1 VLNGRLSLHD
11 IRDAEA
17 FCQPIA
23 QQAQLTS
30 HHDREELLAYL
41 ITELWILSKRY
52 EPGGITF
59 STWAG
64 HTLRQRTYDWQR
76 TRYGRT
82 TWQFKDRTYTRKLP
96 EFVSYEHE
104 LTRNN
109 HGPGSDQH
117 KPTKRLVRAITQ
129 TPGDP
134 STHSVSDIAGLL
146 RTRGSTEAWD
156 NHPDSPRLPRRTED

>member
-1 VLNGRLSLHD
+1 VLNGRLSLWD

-17 FCQPIA
+17 FCKPIA

-82 TWQFKDRTYTRKLP
+82 TWQFKDRTYTRTLP
-96 EFVSYEHE
+96 TIVSTDT
-104 LTRNN
+104 LPGGNRSLSTPDGDLAT
-109 HGPGSDQH
+109 HG
-117 KPTKRLVRAITQ
+117 
-129 TPGDP
+129 
-134 STHSVSDIAGLL
+134 VSDLAGLL
-146 RTRGSTEAWD
+146 RTRSSTEAWD
-156 NHPDSPRLPRRTED
+156 NHPDRPRLPRRTED

>member
-1 VLNGRLSLHD
+1 VLNGRLSLWD

-17 FCQPIA
+17 FCKPIA

-82 TWQFKDRTYTRKLP
+82 TWQFKDRTYTRTLP
-96 EFVSYEHE
+96 TLISMDAQPG
-104 LTRNN
+104 NN
-109 HGPGSDQH
+109 RSL
-117 KPTKRLVRAITQ
+117 PT
-129 TPGDP
+129 PNGDP
-134 STHSVSDIAGLL
+134 ATHGVSDIAGLL

-156 NHPDSPRLPRRTED
+156 NHPDSPRLPRRTEE